1 MDTSM
6 IFFFAAIIVFGGL
19 LFALIA
25 LTKKGTRNLDKS
37 YYQTRWLSIEN
48 QLSRDN
54 EASFAMS
61 IIDADKLLDCA
72 LRQRGFGGK
81 TMGERMKSAKN
92 TLTDKQR
99 VWSAHK
105 LRNKIAHETNV
116 RVSYDDA
123 RRALGGLKQGLKD
136 LGAL

>member
-1 MDTSM
+1 MDTGVIITFS
-6 IFFFAAIIVFGGL
+6 ALIVFGGL
-19 LFALIA
+19 LFAIIA
-25 LTKKGTRNLDKS
+25 LTKKGTRHLDKS
-37 YYQTRWLSIEN
+37 YYQSRWLSIEN

-54 EASFAMS
+54 ELSYTMS
-61 IIDADKLLDCA
+61 VIDADKLLDCA

-81 TMGERMKSAKN
+81 TMGDRLKNAKN
-92 TLTDKQR
+92 VLSNRQR

-105 LRNKIAHETNV
+105 LRNRIAHEANV

-123 RRALGGLKQGLKD
+123 RHALGGLKQGLKD